1 MGYKSIREIV
11 ETAAVTHLGN
21 QVLTGVQIVA
31 GVSAAINTLPIVVA
45 TVDSVSDIP
54 EIAQGLGNF
63 RCTLTVM
70 VVTETDETN
79 AASLHRERSEK
90 VMSAFQD
97 EAGLATVFTAAG
109 DATMYSC
116 DFKAMEDGRGE
127 RTFGT
132 SYTYEVKAVLAP

>member
-11 ETAAVTHLGN
+11 ESAAVTHLGN
-21 QVLTGVQIVA
+21 QGLTGVQIVA

-70 VVTETDETN
+70 VVTETDEAN
-79 AASLHRERSEK
+79 SASVHRERSEK

-97 EAGLATVFTAAG
+97 EAGLAAVFTTAG
-109 DATMYSC
+109 DASMYSC
-116 DFKAMEDGRGE
+116 DFKSLEDGRGE

-132 SYTYEVKAVLAP
+132 SYSYEVKAVLAP

>member
-1 MGYKSIREIV
+1 MGFKSIREVV
-11 ETAAVTHLGN
+11 ETAAVAHLGT
-21 QVLTGVQIVA
+21 QGLTGVQIVA
-31 GVSAAINTLPIVVA
+31 GVSAAVNTLPIVVA

-79 AASLHRERSEK
+79 STSVHRERSEK

-97 EAGLATVFTAAG
+97 ETALKAVFAAGG

-116 DFKAMEDGRGE
+116 DFKSLEDGRGE

>member
-21 QVLTGVQIVA
+21 QVLTGVQVLP
-31 GVSAAINTLPIVVA
+31 GVSATINTLPVVVA
-45 TVDSVSDIP
+45 SVDSVSDIP

-70 VVTETDETN
+70 VVTETDE
-79 AASLHRERSEK
+79 ASSASVHRERTEK

-97 EAGLATVFTAAG
+97 AAGLAAVFTAGG
-109 DATMYSC
+109 DATLYSC
-116 DFKAMEDGRGE
+116 DFRSMEDGRGE

-132 SYTYEVKAVLAP
+132 SLVYEVKAVLAP

>member
-1 MGYKSIREIV
+1 MGFKSIREVV
-11 ETAAVTHLGN
+11 ETAAVTHLGS
-21 QVLTGVQIVA
+21 QGLTGVQIVA

-54 EIAQGLGNF
+54 EIQQGLGNF
-63 RCTLTVM
+63 RCMLTVM

-79 AASLHRERSEK
+79 SATVHRERSEK

-97 EAGLATVFTAAG
+97 EAALKAVFTSGG
-109 DATMYSC
+109 DASMYSC
-116 DFKAMEDGRGE
+116 DFKSMEDGRGE

-132 SYTYEVKAVLAP
+132 SYSYEVKAVLAP

>member
-11 ETAAVTHLGN
+11 ETAAVSHLNDQG
-21 QVLTGVQIVA
+21 LTGVQVAA
-31 GVSAAINTLPIVVA
+31 GVSAVVNTLPMVIASVEGVA
-45 TVDSVSDIP
+45 DIP

-70 VVTETDETN
+70 VVTETDETDS
-79 AASLHRERSEK
+79 ASVHRQRCEK

-97 EAGLATVFTAAG
+97 EAGLKAKFTAGA
-109 DATMYSC
+109 DASMYSC
-116 DFKAMEDGRGE
+116 DFQGMEDGRGD

-132 SYTYEVKAVLAP
+132 TYTYRVTAVLAA

>member
-11 ETAAVTHLGN
+11 ESAAVTHLGN
-21 QVLTGVQIVA
+21 QGLTGVQIVA

-70 VVTETDETN
+70 VVTETDE
-79 AASLHRERSEK
+79 ASSASVHRERSEK

-97 EAGLATVFTAAG
+97 EAGLAAVFTAAG
-109 DATMYSC
+109 DASMYSC
-116 DFKAMEDGRGE
+116 DFKSLEDGRGE

-132 SYTYEVKAVLAP
+132 SYSYEVKAVLAP